1 MLDLLA
7 NGWTLAEVLENYPQL
22 SREALCALFA
32 FAAECARDEQV
43 YSVRRLASMKLLADE
58 NVPLRTVM
66 ALRRS
71 GEDVLAVAE
80 VSPGAGDEDVLR
92 LGRTQGRVI
101 VTFDRDYGE
110 LVFRQRLMPPA
121 RCSVSALRPGFAGR
135 AGCASDRVKCE
146 RSTVGRM
153 VHDG

>member
-1 MLDLLA
+1 
-7 NGWTLAEVLENYPQL
+7 
-22 SREALCALFA
+22 
-32 FAAECARDEQV
+32 
-43 YSVRRLASMKLLADE
+43 MKLLADE
-58 NVPLRTVM
+58 NVPLRTVL

-121 RCSVSALRPGFAGR
+121 GVLYLRFVPASPEELAARVIELNASGVQLEGWFTTVSGNGIRQRPIH
-135 AGCASDRVKCE
+135 RVGLA
-146 RSTVGRM
+146 T
-153 VHDG
+153 